1 MGARNVLVSMA
12 EQGALL
18 LTETQEVYHAPACRG
33 KVVNSVG
40 AGDSMV
46 AGFLYGYLREQSY
59 AAALRYGT
67 AFSKGIADRETV
79 EELLVQLK
87 EREAC

>member
-1 MGARNVLVSMA
+1 
-12 EQGALL
+12 
-18 LTETQEVYHAPACRG
+18 
-33 KVVNSVG
+33 
-40 AGDSMV
+40 MV

-67 AFSKGIADRETV
+67 ACGSASAFSKGIADRKTV

>member
-1 MGARNVLVSMA
+1 MESPAPT
-12 EQGALL
+12 E
-18 LTETQEVYHAPACRG
+18 LTTFPLQ
-33 KVVNSVG
+33 

-67 AFSKGIADRETV
+67 ACGSASAFSKGIADRKTV